1 VTEQTADLR
10 VIAEF
15 KGSTG
20 GRNEARGAGHD
31 LLLRLQMPSGR
42 SCSLDLPGVRQGKE
56 TAEGSRLGQD
66 GVVSGFLDV
75 QQGDIIHVTRGD
87 RSGDVR
93 VTKVT
98 PGGGHSVTIET
109 EPLAGPDPGLPIPND
124 DPRCHCALEPD
135 RPVADGMTV
144 IDIAEGRAAL
154 HSDCPHHGPVA
165 RQMLRAVM
173 PGNSFSVAPGAA
185 QARLDP

>member
-1 VTEQTADLR
+1 
-10 VIAEF
+10 
-15 KGSTG
+15 
-20 GRNEARGAGHD
+20 
-31 LLLRLQMPSGR
+31 MPAPP
-42 SCSLDLPGVRQGKE
+42 DLPGQCAACLIITDDLAGSLCRDRDACEDRQPPLCKE